1 MARHFVMS
9 KCADLEHNGLEN
21 SFKSC
26 LKNSLGSQLKI
37 CISPKV
43 SPVQVLQCIF
53 RFVGWGEDIAKFC
66 ETFLNHDAGPCL
78 VLQKTLQKK
87 KIVFYFASS
96 ASGIIDCLFL
106 LHSPGSRNL
115 GSLHFTFF
123 IIKGKVISVA
133 VTV

>member
-87 KIVFYFASS
+87 KKLCSILPHLHLVLLIVYFYYTVQVVEILALYTLHFLLLK
-96 ASGIIDCLFL
+96 GKLFL
-106 LHSPGSRNL
+106 SQ
-115 GSLHFTFF
+115 
-123 IIKGKVISVA
+123 
-133 VTV
+133 